1 VTFFYKCTFLVAG
14 AFLFFLPIIC
24 AQNTAAD
31 TSTNR
36 IIIDRFV
43 AAELVQNNT
52 EEVKKLSGDV
62 MMHQGDAYMFCD
74 TAYLYGEN
82 RLVAIGRVV
91 IKHGDSVTVF
101 GNRLLYDGQT
111 RIAEMLGNEPILVNG
126 RQQLFAEKQM
136 IYNLATKIATYSNR
150 ALLDNGKTQLRSQA
164 GLFNVNSNIAEFYQ
178 DVIVVDSAF
187 SLKTDTLRFDT
198 KNQIAYFEAPTRIAQ
213 DSTKIYCE
221 GGYYKTD
228 ENIALLYDH
237 AQYQKNLQRATADTI
252 KYDGATKMTALI
264 GKAIFEEETK
274 KATADVIRF
283 DGINDLAYL
292 EGHAKYQS
300 DKQKISGDSIKYDNK
315 KQIFASRGKSQYNE
329 GALFLDADQM
339 DSFGDTS
346 VASGHVLYR
355 DTSEHMSIVSD
366 VLAYQKSSEF
376 FKAYGKRRPIFKS
389 AVDNDTLYLSADTLL
404 SKKTIKDKFLQD
416 STMLTTDSS
425 TRNTVQVDSIQGLKP
440 TDSTRIAAKIIKQ
453 DSLSKDTI
461 RQLLAFNDV
470 RIYKKDFQGRCDSLV
485 YDSRDSMFQL
495 YKSPILWTDT
505 ITQMTADTINIRLRN
520 NQIHQLDLLSKG
532 LIVSTKNEQSYDQ
545 IKGSTINAFFKDGKT
560 DFLKVTKE
568 SESIYFIK
576 DEAKAYVG
584 PNQSTSEDMVI
595 YFNKESVSKIKMIGK
610 VTGKLSPMK
619 KIIPKDLKVKG
630 FEWRIETRILRLED
644 LF

>member
-1 VTFFYKCTFLVAG
+1 MFLAVVALLCCS
-14 AFLFFLPIIC
+14 AILH
-24 AQNTAAD
+24 AQNTTVD
-31 TSTNR
+31 TNNTNR

-91 IKHGDSVTVF
+91 IKHGDSVTIF

-111 RIAEMLGNEPILVNG
+111 RIAEMLGNEPVLVNG

-164 GLFNVNSNIAEFYQ
+164 GKFNVNSNIAEFYRE
-178 DVIVVDSAF
+178 VVVVDSAF

-198 KNQIAYFEAPTRIAQ
+198 KNQIAYFDAPTRIAQ
-213 DSTKIYCE
+213 DSSKIYCE

-252 KYDGATKMTALI
+252 KYDGTTKMTALI
-264 GKAIFEEETK
+264 GQAIFEEKET

-292 EGHAKYQS
+292 EGNAKYQS
-300 DKQKISGDSIKYDNK
+300 EKQKISGDSIRYDNK
-315 KQIFASRGKSQYNE
+315 KQIFAARGKSQYNE
-329 GALFLDADQM
+329 GALFLDADQV

-355 DTSEHMSIVSD
+355 DTSQHMAIVSD

-376 FKAYGKRRPIFKS
+376 FKAYGKNRPVFKS

-404 SKKTIKDKFLQD
+404 SKKIVRAKFAID
-416 STMLTTDSS
+416 STTLGSDSMMGKTGPLDS
-425 TRNTVQVDSIQGLKP
+425 LASLVAPDSIRMTFKGNRNDTLAQ
-440 TDSTRIAAKIIKQ
+440 
-453 DSLSKDTI
+453 DTI
-461 RQLLAFNDV
+461 RELLAFRDV
-470 RIYKKDFQGRCDSLV
+470 RIFKKDFQGRSDSLV
-485 YDSRDSMFQL
+485 YNSKDSMFQL
-495 YKSPILWTDT
+495 YRSPILWTDT

-520 NQIHQLDLLSKG
+520 NQINQLDLLSSG
-532 LIVSTKNEQSYDQ
+532 LIVSTKNEQIFDQ
-545 IKGSTINAFFKDGKT
+545 IAGATIQAFFKDGKT
-560 DFLKVTKE
+560 EFLKVKRE
-568 SESIYFIK
+568 AESIYFIQ
-576 DEAKAYVG
+576 DDAKAYVG
-584 PNQSTSEDMVI
+584 PNQSTSQDMVL
-595 YFNKESVSKIKMIGK
+595 YFNKDSVSKIKMIGN
-610 VTGKLSPMK
+610 VTGKMSPMK
-619 KIIPKDLKVKG
+619 KIIPQDLKVKG
-630 FEWRIETRILRLED
+630 FQWRISSRILSLED
-644 LF
+644 LY